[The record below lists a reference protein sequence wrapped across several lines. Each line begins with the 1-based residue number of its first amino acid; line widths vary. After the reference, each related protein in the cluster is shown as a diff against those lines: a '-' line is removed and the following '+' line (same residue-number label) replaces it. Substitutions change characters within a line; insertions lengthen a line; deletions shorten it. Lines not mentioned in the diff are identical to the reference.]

1 MERAIG
7 ETERRRAAQ
16 IEHNEKHG
24 IVPQGIVKTVADIME
39 GARAIPGKGSH
50 RVAAPKGEYQVDTNA
65 LHTESD
71 IWKQITVLEERMF
84 ESAKN
89 LEFEEAANLR
99 DEVTHLKRMVDGVI

>member
-1 MERAIG
+1 
-7 ETERRRAAQ
+7 
-16 IEHNEKHG
+16 
-24 IVPQGIVKTVADIME
+24 ME

-50 RVAAPKGEYQVDTNA
+50 RVAAPKGKYQVDTNA

-71 IWKQITVLEERMF
+71 IWKQITVLEDRMF